1 MLKQTKGKTSIN
13 SNPGFKKMQKQ
24 NGDIN
29 MLISPSS
36 LLSAY
41 ANPLN
46 YGISHNVDLK
56 DMKMLGN
63 LSFEK
68 GKIELKVESYT
79 ENAELKASFE
89 SKSKAPVPSKTRS

>member
-1 MLKQTKGKTSIN
+1 
-13 SNPGFKKMQKQ
+13 MQKQ

-29 MLISPSS
+29 MLITPSS

-46 YGISHNVDLK
+46 YGISKSIDLK
-56 DMKMLGN
+56 DLKMLGS

-68 GKIELKVESYT
+68 EKLS
-79 ENAELKASFE
+79 
-89 SKSKAPVPSKTRS
+89 

>member
-1 MLKQTKGKTSIN
+1 
-13 SNPGFKKMQKQ
+13 
-24 NGDIN
+24 

-46 YGISHNVDLK
+46 YGISNNIDLK
-56 DMKMLGN
+56 DLKMLGS

-79 ENAELKASFE
+79 ENTELKALNKSFTSAALVME
-89 SKSKAPVPSKTRS
+89 KSLRNCSFSCSTL